1 MGSLRKSDIR
11 FSPTALGHVLFD
23 RLHLAAHAPL
33 KIAYS
38 GGLDSHALLHALVVL
53 RDTHAL
59 PLSAVHVDHGLS
71 PQSAAWSRH
80 CAAVCA
86 ALHVP
91 LALETVQVNSDRGEG
106 REAAARR
113 ARYAALA
120 RHVGPGDVLLT
131 AHHQDD
137 QAETLLLQLLRG
149 AGVQGLAGMLAV
161 TDFSAGRHLRPLLDV
176 SRAALRD
183 YAQSAGLHWIE
194 DPSNRDVGYRRNLL
208 RHEVLPLL
216 TQQWPQVT
224 ASLARAAQHAGDAAE
239 LLNELAAADLC
250 NCYCQDSTTVLSVS
264 AVLRLTPARQRNV
277 LRYWLRT
284 RGFLAPTTQ
293 HLTALVSQ
301 LADTPRSGHARYT
314 WPGTE
319 LRRYRDQLQ
328 VMTPLTS
335 PAPDLDVSWD
345 LQQPLA
351 MPQLGGRLQA
361 VAVQGQGISRAR
373 LAHTTVRVR
382 TRRGGEVC
390 QLPGRAHHHKLKK
403 LLQDEGVAP
412 WQRERLP
419 LIYADDQ
426 LVAVAN
432 LWVCVPYAA
441 TTGEAGWLIHWQT
454 P

>member
-1 MGSLRKSDIR
+1 M
-11 FSPTALGHVLFD
+11 FD
-23 RLHLAAHAPL
+23 RLQLAAHTPL

-38 GGLDSHALLHALVVL
+38 GGLDSHALLHALVAL

-59 PLSAVHVDHGLS
+59 QLNAVHVDHGLS

-80 CAAVCA
+80 CVAVCE
-86 ALHVP
+86 ALQVP

-149 AGVQGLAGMLAV
+149 AGVQGLAGMRAV
-161 TDFSAGRHLRPLLDV
+161 TDFSAGRLLRPLLDV
-176 SRAALRD
+176 RRAALRD
-183 YAQSAGLHWIE
+183 YALSAGLQWIE
-194 DPSNRDVGYRRNLL
+194 DPSNCDVGYRRNLL
-208 RHEVLPLL
+208 RHEVLPQL
-216 TQQWPQVT
+216 TQPWPQAV

-239 LLNELAAADLC
+239 LLNDLAAADLRG
-250 NCYCQDSTTVLSVS
+250 CYCHDSTTALSVS
-264 AVLRLTPARQRNV
+264 AVLSLSPARQCNV

-284 RGFLAPTTQ
+284 RGFLAPSTQ
-293 HLTALVSQ
+293 HLTALVRQ
-301 LADTPRSGHARYT
+301 LAATPRSGHARYT

-319 LRRYRDQLQ
+319 LQRYRDQLQ

-335 PAPDLDVSWD
+335 PAPDMDVIWD
-345 LQQPLA
+345 LRQPLA
-351 MPQLGGRLQA
+351 LPQLGGRLQA
-361 VAVQGQGISRAR
+361 VAVQGLGISSAR
-373 LAHTTVRVR
+373 LARAAVRVR

-390 QLPGRAHHHKLKK
+390 QLPGRTHHHKLKK
-403 LLQDEGVAP
+403 LLQDAGVAP

-426 LVAVAN
+426 LVAVAD
-432 LWVCVPYAA
+432 LWVCAPFAA
-441 TTGEAGWLIHWQT
+441 ATGEAGWQIHWQT
-454 P
+454 L